1 MRRLSSIDN
10 FISYDKIFAIAGNAS
25 LASKIKEIS
34 DLRRTAPSLSQSQ
47 SQTLVEE
54 QMKVAAVAANAITA
68 ATALGKRRRA
78 EHNTAVQVEV
88 PDKRTSKRCSAKANA
103 TASSSSSS
111 SSVPVGD
118 SQPVPRKAPL
128 PKMIVDVVVDRSEQQ
143 NNENASTGLKR
154 MHAEIARLTEENN
167 ILLSEQFTRETDIR
181 IEVRHL
187 LLYYYGYAVT

>member
-1 MRRLSSIDN
+1 
-10 FISYDKIFAIAGNAS
+10 
-25 LASKIKEIS
+25 
-34 DLRRTAPSLSQSQ
+34 
-47 SQTLVEE
+47 
-54 QMKVAAVAANAITA
+54 MKVAAVAANAITA

-103 TASSSSSS
+103 TTSSSS
-111 SSVPVGD
+111 SSVQMVD
-118 SQPVPRKAPL
+118 SQAVPVPRKAPL
-128 PKMIVDVVVDRSEQQ
+128 PRMTVDVVVDRSEQQ
-143 NNENASTGLKR
+143 NNENVATGVKR

-187 LLYYYGYAVT
+187 LLWICCYLISLF

>member
-1 MRRLSSIDN
+1 
-10 FISYDKIFAIAGNAS
+10 
-25 LASKIKEIS
+25 
-34 DLRRTAPSLSQSQ
+34 
-47 SQTLVEE
+47 
-54 QMKVAAVAANAITA
+54 MKVAALAANAITA

-103 TASSSSSS
+103 TTSSSS

-187 LLYYYGYAVT
+187 QLWICCYLMSLL